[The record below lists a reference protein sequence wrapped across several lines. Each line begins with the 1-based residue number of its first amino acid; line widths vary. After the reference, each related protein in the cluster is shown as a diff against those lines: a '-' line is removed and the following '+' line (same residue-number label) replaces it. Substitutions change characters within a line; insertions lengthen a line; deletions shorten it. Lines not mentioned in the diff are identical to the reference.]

1 MVGMAV
7 ADSVGAFL
15 EFLPVGKKA
24 ASDTSGHELKSQM
37 ARSLAPESWKHTRF
51 SHLKQLGHGIDVS
64 AHIRI
69 KFCGNRSCLY

>member
-24 ASDTSGHELKSQM
+24 SDRSGELKSLM
-37 ARSLAPESWKHTRF
+37 ARSLVAESWKQIPGFHT
-51 SHLKQLGHGIDVS
+51 
-64 AHIRI
+64 
-69 KFCGNRSCLY
+69 